1 MKAGWLLAA
10 LAAPFFFAAQA
21 HAYSSTELRGDCQ
34 AADELYNQQK
44 SSDPL
49 HAIRSA
55 RCIAYVAGFADG
67 YAVSDYLAEKVGVR
81 LNAFCLPK
89 DDADLSPRLVRAVLA
104 HLDRQPPNPTNAPST
119 AMLVASALAKSFPC
133 ADSLESKK

>member
-1 MKAGWLLAA
+1 MKYLWLLAA
-10 LAAPFFFAAQA
+10 LFATQA
-21 HAYSSTELRGDCQ
+21 HAYSSAELRGDCL
-34 AADELYNQQK
+34 AAEELYNQQK

-49 HAIRSA
+49 HSIRSA

-89 DDADLSPRLVRAVLA
+89 NEADLSPRLVRSVLA
-104 HLDRQPPNPTNAPST
+104 HLDRQPPTATTST

-133 ADSLESKK
+133 ADSLEPKK